1 MVAVTLVTSRR
12 DRVDS
17 DQQKTAGRE
26 KVVEETARRQWVERP
41 VEETILVEDS
51 G

>member
-12 DRVDS
+12 DRVDR
-17 DQQKTAGRE
+17 DQQKTTGRE
-26 KVVEETARRQWVERP
+26 KVVEETTRRQWVERL